1 MYNRRVLVSLI
12 LVLLLWAVAEFYDLS
27 SFAQEEGETITIT
40 TYYPSP
46 YGVYNHLQAK
56 RMAVGD
62 TDESGGI
69 DAADLPEA
77 DGQL

>member
-12 LVLLLWAVAEFYDLS
+12 LVLLLWPVAEFYDLS

-62 TDESGGI
+62 TDESDGI
-69 DAADLPEA
+69 DAGLT
-77 DGQL
+77 